1 MNITGGI
8 IMKSQ
13 VSTHVTEK
21 HAKEIEAVVKNGVD
35 YLVSIQVENGCW
47 MGDYGGPMFLL
58 PMYISACYITGQS
71 IPDGDRRGFSR
82 YLFNVQ
88 NTDGSI
94 GLHAEDD
101 GCMFTTVLCYAS
113 LRILGVARNIPDM
126 EKMRSWI
133 IDNGTALGAAS
144 WGKFFMC
151 LLNLYPYDGLTPL
164 LPELWILPSFLP
176 FHPSRLWCHARQV
189 YLPMAYLYGIRARVP
204 ENDLIH
210 EIRLDIYGT
219 DYASIDF
226 SEHRNHV
233 CPADNYRPFS
243 TLLNSINGIQ
253 VFYEKHHVEK
263 IRQRS
268 LAVLFRHILFEDQ
281 VTNYIDIG
289 PVNSVL
295 NTLVHHYDNPGGEH
309 FKKSFRSLMT
319 YLFEGHDGK
328 KMNGYNSTALWDT
341 AFAVQSLFSTGL
353 ENEYKES
360 LGKAYGFIRENQI
373 LEDVPDHKQYY
384 RHRSRGGWP
393 FSDRDHGW
401 PITDCTAE
409 GLKAESML
417 RGAFAANSPVPAD
430 LLEDG
435 VRLILS
441 FQNSDGGWATYEKQ
455 RGGTWLELLNPSS
468 VFGDIMIDYSYVECS
483 SSCIQALARVKS
495 NYRGDLRKKIDRAI
509 SRGALFLKK
518 KQRQDGSF
526 EGSWAVCFT
535 YGTWF
540 GVWGLL
546 AAGVPADSPEIQ
558 NACNFLL
565 SHQNDDGGWGESYR
579 SCKEGHWINHDTSQV
594 VNTSW
599 ALMTL
604 VKGGW
609 GNSLSAEQAVHFI
622 MNRQMENGDWPRESL
637 VGVFNKTALINYENY
652 RRYFPLWALGLYYTV
667 AGPETAK
674 L

>member
-1 MNITGGI
+1 MN
-8 IMKSQ
+8 SQ
-13 VSTHVTEK
+13 VAALAAEK
-21 HAKEIEAVVKNGVD
+21 SIEGIESIITRGID
-35 YLVSIQVENGCW
+35 YLASIQDEKGCW
-47 MGDYGGPMFLL
+47 TGDYGGPMFLL
-58 PMYISACYITGQS
+58 PMYIGACYITGQD
-71 IPDGDRRGFSR
+71 IPEIDRSGFIR
-82 YLFNVQ
+82 YFFNVQ
-88 NTDGSI
+88 NADGSI

-113 LRILGVARNIPDM
+113 LRILGVERKNRDM

-133 IDNGTALGAAS
+133 IANGTALGAAS
-144 WGKFFMC
+144 WGKFFLC
-151 LLNLYPYDGLTPL
+151 LLNLYPYEGLNPL
-164 LPELWILPSFLP
+164 LPELWVLPSFLP
-176 FHPSRLWCHARQV
+176 FHPSKLWCHARQV

-204 ENDLIH
+204 ENSLIR
-210 EIRLDIYGT
+210 EIRRDIYDA
-219 DYASIDF
+219 DYTAIDF
-226 SEHRNHV
+226 RNCRDRV
-233 CPADNYRPFS
+233 APADNYRPFS
-243 TLLNSINGIQ
+243 RLLKIVNRIQ
-253 VFYEKHHVEK
+253 FFYEKHHLL
-263 IRQRS
+263 RFRDRA
-268 LAVLFRHILFEDQ
+268 LAVLFRHILFEDM

-295 NTLVHHYDNPGGEH
+295 NTLVHYYDNPDGEH
-309 FKKSFRSLMT
+309 FTKSFRSLMT
-319 YLFEGHDGK
+319 YLCDGHDGK

-341 AFAVQSLFSTGL
+341 AFAVQSLFATGL
-353 ENEYKES
+353 ENEYGDVLK
-360 LGKAYGFIRENQI
+360 KAYGFIRDNQI
-373 LEDVPDHKQYY
+373 LEDVPDYKHYY

-409 GLKAESML
+409 GLKAEGL
-417 RGAFAANSPVPAD
+417 IRGTSPVDSPVPAD
-430 LLEDG
+430 LLEEG

-495 NYRGDLRKKIDRAI
+495 NYSGELRKEIDRAI
-509 SRGALFLKK
+509 SRGARFLKK
-518 KQRQDGSF
+518 KQREDGSF

-546 AAGVPADSPEIQ
+546 AAGVPVDAPEIQ
-558 NACNFLL
+558 NACAFLL
-565 SHQNDDGGWGESYR
+565 TRQNADGGWGESFR
-579 SCKEGHWINHDTSQV
+579 SCKEGRWLYHDTSQV

-604 VKGGW
+604 IQAGRGT
-609 GNSLSAEQAVHFI
+609 SPSAERAARFI
-622 MNRQMENGDWPRESL
+622 MKRQMGNGDWPRESL

-652 RRYFPLWALGLYYTV
+652 RRYFPLWALGLYLKSSG
-667 AGPETAK
+667 AGAEK
-674 L
+674 I